1 MVVIHHIPQYLVGR
15 IPNVISF
22 ENGAAGVDI
31 FFAISGF
38 VMYGTALQPNAS
50 WRKFLIS
57 RASRI
62 IPLYW
67 TCTLILGLSAIFLP
81 SLFKTFSTDWSVI
94 FRSILFLPNYNNE
107 GQIRPLLQMGWTLH
121 YEVFFYL
128 TTGLIL
134 YLTRFNAALMA
145 SALLAIL
152 SVALSLA
159 SVQIEFT
166 PLILLAPIT
175 IEFLLGALIAYVA
188 LNFEPLRSP
197 RLSVTC
203 LSITLLLAGAYLI
216 MSQSPTGISWARFSY
231 WGIGGALI
239 LFGSLLLETRISQ
252 NFFSFIRG
260 RFFGDISYALYLTHG
275 FSLSLGF
282 KLSKILS
289 LQSFYLIGAVMLSV
303 SIILAG
309 ITHHLLEKRLNEK
322 FKALLA
328 SVLHQK

>member
-50 WRKFLIS
+50 WRKFFIS

-94 FRSILFLPNYNNE
+94 FRSILFLPNYNQE

-121 YEVFFYL
+121 YEVFFYI

-134 YLTRFNAALMA
+134 YLTRLNAALVA
-145 SALLAIL
+145 SALLSIL
-152 SVALSLA
+152 SLGLSLA
-159 SVQIEFT
+159 AVKIEFT
-166 PLILLAPIT
+166 PLILLAPII
-175 IEFLLGALIAYVA
+175 IEFLLGALVAYVA
-188 LNFEPLRSP
+188 LNYDNPTNH
-197 RLSVTC
+197 RLTTTY
-203 LSITLLLAGAYLI
+203 LSIIFLFFGLYLI

-239 LFGSLLLETRISQ
+239 LSGSLLLEKRISR
-252 NFFSFIRG
+252 NFFSLIRG
-260 RFFGDISYALYLTHG
+260 RFWGDISYALYLTHG

-289 LQSFYLIGAVMLSV
+289 FQNFYLIGAVMLSV

-309 ITHHLLEKRLNEK
+309 ITHHLVEKRLNEK

-328 SVLHQK
+328 SLLHQK